1 MIPIMAVYGTRPE
14 AIKMAPVIR
23 ALQASSRFRP
33 IVTVTGQHREILDQ
47 VNDLFRIVPDH
58 DLNLIAPR
66 QSLSHI
72 SASILT
78 GLDEI
83 LAVDRPAA
91 LLVQGDTS
99 SATAAAITAAYHQI
113 PVVHIEAGLRSG
125 DLSSPFPEE
134 LNRKMISQ
142 VASLHLAPTEANRAH
157 LAHDGVEPGQIAVT
171 GNTVIDALMET
182 AAKHAPFTD
191 PRLTALVNDGSPILL
206 ATVHRRENLGAG
218 ITGIA
223 AALARIAGQFP
234 AHTVVLPM
242 HPNPAVR
249 DVLQGTLSGVRNILL
264 IEPLD
269 YAQFTHLMS
278 RAILI
283 LTDSGGVQ
291 EEAPAFGKPVL
302 VLRDTTERPEAVHA
316 GSSLLVGT
324 GEDDIVRTTT
334 RLLTSTVEYESMARV
349 INPYGDGCAAIR
361 TVAAIEQLLGI
372 GERLPDFSPAGPALC
387 RPGTREEHRARR
399 IGTGYDAIIAS

>member
-1 MIPIMAVYGTRPE
+1 MIPVMAVYGTRPE

-23 ALQASSRFRP
+23 ALHASSRFQP

-47 VNDLFRIVPDH
+47 VNDLFGIVPDH

-78 GLDEI
+78 GLDRI
-83 LAVDRPAA
+83 LAAERPAA

-99 SATAAAITAAYHQI
+99 SATAAAITAAYRQVS
-113 PVVHIEAGLRSG
+113 VVHIEAGLRSG
-125 DLSSPFPEE
+125 DISSPFPEE

-157 LAHDGVEPGQIAVT
+157 LLHDGVDPRQIAVT

-182 AAKHAPFTD
+182 AATRAPFTD
-191 PRLTALVNDGSPILL
+191 PRLTALVAADSPILL

-218 ITGIA
+218 IEGITGAIA
-223 AALARIAGQFP
+223 RLADRFP

-249 DVLQGTLSGVRNILL
+249 DVVRRRLSGIRNVLL

-278 RAILI
+278 RATLV

-302 VLRDTTERPEAVHA
+302 VLRDTTERPEAVAA
-316 GSSLLVGT
+316 GASLLIGT
-324 GEDDIVRTTT
+324 GEDDIVAAAT
-334 RLLTSTVEYESMARV
+334 RLLTSNVEYESMARV
-349 INPYGDGCAAIR
+349 VNPYGDGLAAVR
-361 TVAAIEQLLGI
+361 TVAAIEQLLGA
-372 GERLPDFSPAGPALC
+372 GERLPDFSP
-387 RPGTREEHRARR
+387 EHGRR
-399 IGTGYDAIIAS
+399 LTVSGSRTS